1 MQTLP
6 AHSALGMIGTWV
18 GWGYPDMPA
27 SMQGENINSLLA
39 EVRSRVPNY
48 AQTTEIVNKTREV
61 RNLLMQHTLLGQEQ
75 IRFLLDFMGTAK
87 EFAPYIEQA
96 TLPLHY
102 AIRAKVSDEL
112 EILRSLKVR
121 RSFDLLNQGAL
132 GFTGQQD
139 WHQHNKITD
148 LLTTSFSK
156 LLRGTGGVNDTLEVQ
171 SVVVGAGYS
180 APASTQTALDHQLGS
195 AKAPDDSTYTG
206 YQTTFLTSF
215 ITTDNNGAYTTVAT
229 AASATSF
236 TLTSAT
242 GFQTGDRI
250 EIEGQKRT
258 ISNLSGVTVTLDKAL
273 TGAPTVGATV
283 QQIWGETGLLINGNS
298 VLGTRSRIA
307 DGGYNKGNAT
317 TNPKAIFIES
327 AITVRIVGV

>member
-1 MQTLP
+1 
-6 AHSALGMIGTWV
+6 
-18 GWGYPDMPA
+18 
-27 SMQGENINSLLA
+27 MQGESITGLLS
-39 EVRSRVPNY
+39 EVRSRVPGY
-48 AQTTEIVNKTREV
+48 AQTPEIVNKTREV
-61 RNLLMQHTLLGQEQ
+61 RGLLMQHTLLSQEQ
-75 IRFLLDFMGTAK
+75 IKFLLGFMGTAK
-87 EFAPYIEQA
+87 EFAPYIEAA
-96 TLPLHY
+96 TLPLPGV
-102 AIRAKVSDEL
+102 IRHHLSDQL
-112 EILRSLKVR
+112 EILRSLKIR

-132 GFTGQQD
+132 GFTGQKD
-139 WHQHNKITD
+139 WEQHNKITD

-180 APASTQTALDHQLGS
+180 APASTQTALDHQLS
-195 AKAPDDSTYTG
+195 TAKAPDDSTYTG

-229 AASATSF
+229 AASALSF

-258 ISNLSGVTVTLDKAL
+258 IANLSGVTVTLDEAL

-283 QQIWGETGLLINGNS
+283 QQIWGETGLLVNGNS

>member
-1 MQTLP
+1 MQKIP

-27 SMQGENINSLLA
+27 SMQGESINGLLS
-39 EVRSRVPNY
+39 EVRERVPNY
-48 AQTTEIVNKTREV
+48 AQTPEIVNKTREV

-75 IRFLLDFMGTAK
+75 IRFLLGFMGTAK
-87 EFAPYIEQA
+87 EFASYIEQA

-121 RSFDLLNQGAL
+121 RSFDLLNQGVL
-132 GFTGQQD
+132 GFTGQKD

-180 APASTQTALDHQLGS
+180 ASASTQTALDHQLGS

-258 ISNLSGVTVTLDKAL
+258 ISNLSGVTVTLDEAL

-283 QQIWGETGLLINGNS
+283 QQIWGETGLLINGDS